1 MGSDLSLADLQEIL
15 QRSRE
20 AAREAGKILME
31 NYGKVQPQ
39 DVEEKSAF
47 DFVTVVDRKA
57 EAAILEILSRYF
69 PAHSVHAEESGRED
83 RSSEY
88 QWLIDPLD
96 GTKNYIHHF
105 PVFSV
110 SIGLK
115 KGEEILAGLVYAPAL
130 GEWFTAMKGHGA
142 FLNGEPIR
150 VSPVSRL
157 EHSMVAT
164 GFPHAAKQFLD
175 VYIETFRKIF
185 LRVSAVRRAG
195 SAALDLAYTACGRF
209 EGFWEFKLNPW
220 DIGAGILLVQEAG
233 GIITDPLGGD
243 RFFQTG
249 DIVAGNPAIQPQLLA
264 MLKPICEGRLG
275 W

>member
-1 MGSDLSLADLQEIL
+1 
-15 QRSRE
+15 
-20 AAREAGKILME
+20 
-31 NYGKVQPQ
+31 
-39 DVEEKSAF
+39 
-47 DFVTVVDRKA
+47 
-57 EAAILEILSRYF
+57 
-69 PAHSVHAEESGRED
+69 
-83 RSSEY
+83 
-88 QWLIDPLD
+88 
-96 GTKNYIHHF
+96 
-105 PVFSV
+105 
-110 SIGLK
+110 
-115 KGEEILAGLVYAPAL
+115 
-130 GEWFTAMKGHGA
+130 
-142 FLNGEPIR
+142 
-150 VSPVSRL
+150 
-157 EHSMVAT
+157 
-164 GFPHAAKQFLD
+164 